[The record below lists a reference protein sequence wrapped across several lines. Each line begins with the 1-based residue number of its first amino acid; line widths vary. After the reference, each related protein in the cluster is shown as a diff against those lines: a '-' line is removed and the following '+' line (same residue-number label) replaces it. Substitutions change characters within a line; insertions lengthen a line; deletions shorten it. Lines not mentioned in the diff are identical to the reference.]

1 MCISVISWTGVAI
14 ATLLVWVV
22 VKPIVVAGLTV
33 TVVVTV
39 ILAVGVSWPLAAD
52 VTLRVTVEVTGRRV
66 MVVAFNFTKEV
77 HSVGPTY
84 KGNKNHYNYPLCS
97 HGYVIEKRI

>member
-39 ILAVGVSWPLAAD
+39 ILAVGVSWPLAAE

-66 MVVAFNFTKEV
+66 KTVTVVAFNFTKEV

-84 KGNKNHYNYPLCS
+84 KGNNKSL
-97 HGYVIEKRI
+97 